1 MLVEIEGERGE
12 LGVNME
18 RERKEKGEKREK
30 AHISSGGSGG
40 TYVDLG
46 HGNVDQTAQHD
57 YKIETI
63 PGVAKVIL

>member
-18 RERKEKGEKREK
+18 REKGEKREK